1 MANYTQTTEYSALQN
16 EYATFVQ
23 SMAVIADRVRIV
35 TFENVEVESQF
46 NNAGWTVLAIS
57 TSNAE
62 TKEDGVKVNDVFETS
77 EALLMSLSPRFRQL
91 WNDKLFEK
99 LSSLQ

>member
-1 MANYTQTTEYSALQN
+1 MTNSAQTNEYSALQN
-16 EYATFVQ
+16 EYAAFVK
-23 SMAVIADRVRIV
+23 SMAVIADRVHIV

-46 NNAGWTVLAIS
+46 NAAGWTVLAIS

-62 TKEDGVKVNDVFETS
+62 TEEDGVKVDDVFETS